1 MFPYYEYANGIA
13 YVRQQVLP
21 AYLEKGV
28 NASFLNLEYD
38 ELLSFHRYQD
48 FAHKQD
54 K

>member
-1 MFPYYEYANGIA
+1 MFPYYEHASDIT

-21 AYLEKGV
+21 AYLEKDV
-28 NASFLNLEYD
+28 SALSLNLECD
-38 ELLSFHRYQD
+38 ELLYLHRYQD